1 MALTA
6 GTDGT
11 GGLLQTNQGEDLSSV
26 EQVGQGR
33 GCVHETRQEIVSK
46 AQVRAHSLL
55 PGSISLD
62 LSKSSVLVVIAVA
75 CW

>member
-1 MALTA
+1 MI
-6 GTDGT
+6 
-11 GGLLQTNQGEDLSSV
+11 QVVSSNV

-33 GCVHETRQEIVSK
+33 GSIHETCQEEVSK

-62 LSKSSVLVVIAVA
+62 SLKKSSVLVVIVVA